1 MHRVWAALLML
12 PLFACSAPV
21 ADEAAEAVDELAYD
35 GQSYKWIYEGPL
47 PALQQPSITISLMSH
62 TARVSGY
69 LPGNYSGTLPF
80 YADAVVESGRLH
92 VAVVYPVATGA
103 ATNAPGEYASVT
115 GVPYVPT
122 SDHAAWG
129 GFPFL
134 SYNLPRGIAL
144 HGPITHDDAQW
155 KLIRGPVSH
164 GCNRM
169 QGEHVVEV
177 AQLLGI
183 DMAVPHASSD
193 RQLLKAPVS
202 VITTFDKWQGKLVDV
217 DYPAQKS
224 VKRPPAAQS
233 HLFRTWSSDDFPVF
247 VCKYDKRLPLG
258 PSHCD
263 RALKNRRDVTTGETL

>member
-134 SYNLPRGIAL
+134 SYNLPGAL
-144 HGPITHDDAQW
+144 PFTDRSPTTTRSGSSFVGRYRTAATAC
-155 KLIRGPVSH
+155 RVST
-164 GCNRM
+164 
-169 QGEHVVEV
+169 
-177 AQLLGI
+177 
-183 DMAVPHASSD
+183 S
-193 RQLLKAPVS
+193 
-202 VITTFDKWQGKLVDV
+202 
-217 DYPAQKS
+217 
-224 VKRPPAAQS
+224 
-233 HLFRTWSSDDFPVF
+233 
-247 VCKYDKRLPLG
+247 
-258 PSHCD
+258 
-263 RALKNRRDVTTGETL
+263 